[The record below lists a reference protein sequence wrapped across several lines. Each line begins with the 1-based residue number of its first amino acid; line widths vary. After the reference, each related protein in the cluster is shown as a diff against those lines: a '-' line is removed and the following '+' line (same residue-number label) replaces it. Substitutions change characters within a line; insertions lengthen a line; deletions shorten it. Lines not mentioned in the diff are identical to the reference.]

1 VLLVG
6 AVYPVLAWSNVELLR
21 ATLAPISRATGGLVT
36 ATLLLYVP
44 PIAVVIGGLLLWL
57 GGLRLWDLGLRRR
70 DLSIGVALTA
80 VAWLVMQLV
89 VAWPLLRA
97 GEPLELDQAW
107 VSAGVLAGVG
117 PLVGQLLGNALY
129 EEVVFR
135 GFLLVQFHKW
145 ARRRLPD
152 MPGVALFL
160 GLIGSQLLF
169 ALVHIPNRIVSHG
182 VAPSAL
188 APALVLPFL
197 VGILLGLVY
206 YRTGN
211 LFVAIGLH
219 AFMNT
224 PTLLVGPPERGATIA
239 VGLAIVVALG
249 WPWFRRVG
257 RTAGLVRSMEATARS
272 DD

>member
-1 VLLVG
+1 M
-6 AVYPVLAWSNVELLR
+6 
-21 ATLAPISRATGGLVT
+21 
-36 ATLLLYVP
+36 
-44 PIAVVIGGLLLWL
+44 
-57 GGLRLWDLGLRRR
+57 
-70 DLSIGVALTA
+70 GVALTA
-80 VAWLVMQLV
+80 VAWLVMQFV

-97 GEPLELDQAW
+97 GEPLELDPVW

-135 GFLLVQFHKW
+135 GFLLVQLHKW

-152 MPGVALFL
+152 MPELAL
-160 GLIGSQLLF
+160 GLALVSSQLLF
-169 ALVHIPNRIVSHG
+169 AIVHIPNRIVSHG
-182 VAPSAL
+182 VAPGAL

-224 PTLLVGPPERGATIA
+224 PTLLVGPPERGATVA

-257 RTAGLVRSMEATARS
+257 RTAGLVRSTEATARS